1 MTSQEDRDQKSET
14 APSPTTADAPSPPPS
29 TALPGGRPEQTGS
42 AATISPSTTPRVEA
56 KPANPVAKTPVATP
70 KPESSLPIS
79 MVVRPA
85 GVVAPSSDTPSPRFP
100 GELAESFVTALARVE
115 PLPSSSGLFG
125 GWWRRSSRAASRTQ
139 RIVAFDG
146 FRNDLYDEKLERDRR
161 YGTVYTVVEQQNA
174 YLVRL
179 EMPRRLASSALR
191 ATWNMPREMP
201 DYDYTIA
208 LTNNVLIV
216 KASVPGE
223 ALRRLSYVSTS
234 FPADFMTR
242 IEFTR
247 LVDGF
252 VHRLRDKVLEIIVFT
267 RAAAHDAHRSV
278 AVQSSAQ

>member
-1 MTSQEDRDQKSET
+1 MTSREDTDQKNET
-14 APSPTTADAPSPPPS
+14 ASSSTSAGVPSLSPS
-29 TALPGGRPEQTGS
+29 TALPGDKPNPTGLV
-42 AATISPSTTPRVEA
+42 AAIAPPTPPRIEA
-56 KPANPVAKTPVATP
+56 KSPNPAAKAPVATP
-70 KPESSLPIS
+70 KPESSLPVS

-85 GVVAPSSDTPSPRFP
+85 GAEAPSSDTQSPQFP
-100 GELAESFVTALARVE
+100 GELAESFATALARVAP
-115 PLPSSSGLFG
+115 PLSRAGLFG
-125 GWWRRSSRAASRTQ
+125 GWWRRSTREASRTQ
-139 RIVAFDG
+139 RVVAFDG
-146 FRNDLYDEKLERDRR
+146 FRSDLYDDKLERDRR
-161 YGTVYTVVEQQNA
+161 YGTVYTVVEQRNA

-201 DYDYTIA
+201 DYNYTIA

-216 KASVPGE
+216 KASVPGD

-242 IEFTR
+242 IEFAR

-267 RAAAHDAHRSV
+267 RAAAHDTNRTV